1 MEEVLERL
9 KQLLSH
15 SGFYLLGILVGEF
28 VHRLYLTLE
37 RLTEARARHRWKN
50 VVKVVKEV
58 FSNSHGQIQKAIL
71 LLLIS
76 LVLCTY
82 GKKNVETPIVNEMIV
97 QAFPVAF
104 VWALLRMSGA
114 FENSLDDMEILEE
127 NNAQLGPGLAASYWF
142 GFLSTALRG
151 DIPRNMEEFEQRLQ
165 ERMENTQSACNI
177 RSFKKMIL
185 LIPDDC
191 QLKIKDE
198 AFLREEKIFRC
209 QDLFSEAREG
219 NFQNIRFRFDPE
231 HRRDPIEQNVYWIYE
246 SEQYESSDA
255 TEIDRRN
262 ASKIL
267 IIFDFPQVLQS
278 AMGCD
283 RAWDQTARASNI
295 SSFQEKIKS
304 LIHCNSCIM
313 HENDL
318 LPLAFVNTSR
328 TQHLST
334 IIRQKIFEDLRRPE
348 KPIDSDEDIY

>member
-1 MEEVLERL
+1 MEEVLDKL

-28 VHRLYLTLE
+28 VQRLYLTLE
-37 RLTEARARHRWKN
+37 KLTGARGRNRWKN
-50 VVKVVKEV
+50 VVKIVKEV
-58 FSNSHGQIQKAIL
+58 FSNSHGQIQRAVV

-76 LVLCTY
+76 LFLCTY
-82 GKKNVETPIVNEMIV
+82 GKKIFGASLVNEMIV

-142 GFLSTALRG
+142 GFLSTALKG

-165 ERMENTQSACNI
+165 ERMENTQTACNI

-198 AFLREEKIFRC
+198 AFLREERIFRC
-209 QDLFSEAREG
+209 QELFGEAREE
-219 NFQNIRFRFDPE
+219 NFQTIRFRFDPE

-246 SEQYESSDA
+246 SEQYESSEA
-255 TEIDRRN
+255 TMKDERN

-283 RAWDQTARASNI
+283 RDWDQNARASNI

-304 LIHCNSCIM
+304 LIHCNSFIM

-334 IIRQKIFEDLRRPE
+334 IIRQKIFEE
-348 KPIDSDEDIY
+348 PIYSDEDDDIY